1 MKVRSIGMLTQTLRH
16 IPYPRPAEP
25 VIKRALILKNDN
37 GPDDEDH
44 VAVFF
49 VGQESD
55 FTDAE
60 YLALT
65 KYGRTIELPT
75 DWRVQDLFYSLD
87 ALMQSAAKDQ
97 DRIARVLLYY
107 PLYGGPAKFTETPEE
122 ELPHLEA

>member
-1 MKVRSIGMLTQTLRH
+1 LKVRSIGMLTQALKH

-25 VIKRALILKNDN
+25 TIKRALILKNDN

-49 VGQESD
+49 LGQESD

-65 KYGRTIELPT
+65 KYGRIIELPT

-97 DRIARVLLYY
+97 SREARVLLYY
-107 PLYGGPAKFTETPEE
+107 PLAGGPTKFTETPEE